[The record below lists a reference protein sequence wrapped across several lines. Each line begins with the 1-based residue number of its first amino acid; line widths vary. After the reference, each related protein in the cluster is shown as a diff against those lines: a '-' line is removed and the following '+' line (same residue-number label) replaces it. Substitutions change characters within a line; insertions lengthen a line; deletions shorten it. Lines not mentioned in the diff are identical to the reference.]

1 MQRDQVLGP
10 SDCWTPRA
18 STAWR
23 NWLPG
28 GLVACLWCLFTV
40 PGVGGDQISP
50 RFRAATQIIQ
60 VDVRVHADG
69 GRFVPD
75 LAQSEFVVS
84 SGGRPL
90 QIDAAYVVNGDTAT
104 RLRPT
109 PEVASGSPLPERP
122 AVARQAW
129 LFAFDGRLRPAAFVR
144 ARKALANFVS
154 ETLPKGDMAGLMVG
168 GVVVGGQLTDNRSAF
183 NSTLQALRLPGERPE
198 PVGAPMTDVEALAIA
213 RGRTEVLKDVVGRAC
228 VGEGPSCEQLERT
241 TLAEAKLRAPLVE
254 RAAFQSL
261 SAIAGAAARMG
272 ELPGPRSIVLFSEGM
287 PLDAVL
293 SVLRTTVQR
302 AVRHNVR
309 VYVIDARGL
318 GRELSDLVSK
328 STTDDPYA
336 LELRFDEEADVLN
349 SLGVDTGGR
358 VIRNTN
364 NFSLAL
370 DEILADAGSYYVL
383 GVHAPKNQQTDRWY
397 PLKVEVSRRGVRV
410 RARRGYVASR

>member
-1 MQRDQVLGP
+1 VLG
-10 SDCWTPRA
+10 
-18 STAWR
+18 
-23 NWLPG
+23 
-28 GLVACLWCLFTV
+28 
-40 PGVGGDQISP
+40 I
-50 RFRAATQIIQ
+50 
-60 VDVRVHADG
+60 
-69 GRFVPD
+69 
-75 LAQSEFVVS
+75 
-84 SGGRPL
+84 
-90 QIDAAYVVNGDTAT
+90 
-104 RLRPT
+104 
-109 PEVASGSPLPERP
+109 
-122 AVARQAW
+122 
-129 LFAFDGRLRPAAFVR
+129 
-144 ARKALANFVS
+144 
-154 ETLPKGDMAGLMVG
+154 
-168 GVVVGGQLTDNRSAF
+168 
-183 NSTLQALRLPGERPE
+183 
-198 PVGAPMTDVEALAIA
+198 
-213 RGRTEVLKDVVGRAC
+213 
-228 VGEGPSCEQLERT
+228 ERT

-410 RARRGYVASR
+410 RARRGYVASRRGAIAGR